1 MNQIEK
7 INSMKYTE
15 NGDKAYKSTGDNLL
29 DILFMTSYFEK
40 HPETLK
46 LGKSDREK
54 RVAIILIDQR

>member
-29 DILFMTSYFEK
+29 DILVEIIQV
-40 HPETLK
+40 
-46 LGKSDREK
+46 LGTHISNKMQAK
-54 RVAIILIDQR
+54 R